1 MNIINLNDLKKK
13 SGVYVIRH
21 LDPYTPK
28 DKLYVKIG
36 EGLDL
41 YKRIKD
47 YETYFPFGTE
57 ILFVLT
63 TPKEQ
68 RKQEEKLIHKE
79 FKKYRIPSTEHF
91 QIGNDIGLIEDY
103 IKERE
108 GLIINQP
115 VERLKKTRAP
125 QGCFNF
131 ENGEVKWDI
140 TSTKEHLPNCIIDP
154 EEKAGVVDKA
164 GGRVRKV
171 GMEFDNVY
179 GQYPISEKGK
189 KVYEAICRGERH
201 RQKTGTSK
209 R

>member
-1 MNIINLNDLKKK
+1 MINLNDLKKK

-21 LDPYTPK
+21 PDPYTPK

-57 ILFVLT
+57 ILFVLP

-68 RKQEEKLIHKE
+68 RKQEEKLMHKE
-79 FKKYRIPSTEHF
+79 FKKYRISSTEHF

-115 VERLKKTRAP
+115 VERLKKTQVP

-131 ENGEVKWDI
+131 ENGEVKWGM
-140 TSTKEHLPNCIIDP
+140 TSGKEHLPNCIIFP

-171 GMEFDNVY
+171 GMKFGDVY
-179 GQYPISEKGK
+179 EQYPISEKGRK
-189 KVYEAICRGERH
+189 FYNAAVQGAMHRLERGTN
-201 RQKTGTSK
+201 KIWY
-209 R
+209 